1 MISDME
7 LGFTRR
13 LQSGESK
20 AKNQEGEREKI
31 Q

>member
-1 MISDME
+1 ME

-13 LQSGESK
+13 VQSGESK
-20 AKNQEGEREKI
+20 AKNQGGEREKI